1 MIYLEHLKIYLLS
14 IMYKFVLTILL
25 FSKITFASNFS
36 LDEFDIE
43 INSNFLGKE
52 VVLFGNKDKESSI
65 IFIFEGEDK
74 EAKLTTKVKEG
85 YLWINKTRS
94 LNNQP
99 SFFAIF
105 TTPKKTLN
113 EIFLLSTLKEKHP
126 LISNPS
132 VRLYEIRKAMKSKNL
147 FIEEELENLN
157 GNLFLKKFLI
167 PDNISPGNIK
177 VYMYE
182 LKNNQIIKMS
192 SKNLII
198 KKGGISFKLEE
209 LLKKES
215 FIYIFILIVIS
226 LLLSLLTNLI
236 FRRK

>member
-1 MIYLEHLKIYLLS
+1 MIYLEHLRTYSLL
-14 IMYKFVLTILL
+14 IMYKLILIIL
-25 FSKITFASNFS
+25 FSFKISFASNFS
-36 LDEFDIE
+36 LDQFDIE

-52 VVLFGNKDKESSI
+52 VVLFGNKDKDSDI
-65 IFIFEGEDK
+65 IFIFEGEKK
-74 EAKLTTKVKEG
+74 EAELVTKVKEG
-85 YLWINKTRS
+85 FLWINETKE

-105 TTPKKTLN
+105 SSPKKALN
-113 EIFLLSTLKEKHP
+113 EIFLFSSLKERHL

-132 VRLYEIRKAMKSKNL
+132 VELHKIRKAMKVKNL
-147 FIEEELENLN
+147 YIEEELNSLN

-182 LKNNQIIKMS
+182 IKNNKIISMT
-192 SKNLII
+192 SKNLQI
-198 KKGGISFKLEE
+198 KKGGLSFKLERM
-209 LLKKES
+209 LKTES
-215 FIYIFILIVIS
+215 LVYVIILIVIS
-226 LLLSLLTNLI
+226 LLLSLVTNLI

>member
-1 MIYLEHLKIYLLS
+1 
-14 IMYKFVLTILL
+14 MYKFVLIILL

-113 EIFLLSTLKEKHP
+113 EIFLLSSLKDKHP

-147 FIEEELENLN
+147 YIEEELENLN

-182 LKNNQIIKMS
+182 LKNDQIIKMS

>member
-1 MIYLEHLKIYLLS
+1 MIYLELLKIYLLS
-14 IMYKFVLTILL
+14 IMYKFVLIILL

-52 VVLFGNKDKESSI
+52 VVLFGNKEKESSI

-105 TTPKKTLN
+105 TSPKKTLN
-113 EIFLLSTLKEKHP
+113 EIFLLSTLKDKHP

-132 VRLYEIRKAMKSKNL
+132 VRLYEIRNAMKSKNL
-147 FIEEELENLN
+147 YIEEELENLN

-182 LKNNQIIKMS
+182 LKNDQIIKMS

>member
-1 MIYLEHLKIYLLS
+1 MIYLELLKIYLLS
-14 IMYKFVLTILL
+14 IMYKFVLIILL

-113 EIFLLSTLKEKHP
+113 EIFLLSTLKDKHP

-132 VRLYEIRKAMKSKNL
+132 LRLYEIRKAMKSKNL
-147 FIEEELENLN
+147 YIEEELENLN

-215 FIYIFILIVIS
+215 FIYVFILIVIS

>member
-1 MIYLEHLKIYLLS
+1 
-14 IMYKFVLTILL
+14 MYKFVLIILL
-25 FSKITFASNFS
+25 FCKITLASNFS

-113 EIFLLSTLKEKHP
+113 EIFLLSTLKDKHP

-147 FIEEELENLN
+147 YIEEELENLN

-182 LKNNQIIKMS
+182 LKNDQIIKMS

>member
-1 MIYLEHLKIYLLS
+1 MIYLELLKIYLLS
-14 IMYKFVLTILL
+14 IMYKFVLIILL

-105 TTPKKTLN
+105 TSPKKTLN
-113 EIFLLSTLKEKHP
+113 EIFLLSTLKDKHP

-132 VRLYEIRKAMKSKNL
+132 LRLYEIRKAMKSKNL
-147 FIEEELENLN
+147 YIEEELENLN

-182 LKNNQIIKMS
+182 LKNDQIIKMS

-215 FIYIFILIVIS
+215 FIYVFILIVIS

>member
-14 IMYKFVLTILL
+14 IMYKFVLIILL
-25 FSKITFASNFS
+25 FCKITFASNFS

-113 EIFLLSTLKEKHP
+113 EIFLLSTLKDKHP

-147 FIEEELENLN
+147 YIEEELENLN

-182 LKNNQIIKMS
+182 LKNDQIIKMS

>member
-1 MIYLEHLKIYLLS
+1 
-14 IMYKFVLTILL
+14 MYKFVLIILL

-85 YLWINKTRS
+85 YLWINKTQS

-113 EIFLLSTLKEKHP
+113 EIFLLSTLKDKHP

-147 FIEEELENLN
+147 YIEEELENLN

-182 LKNNQIIKMS
+182 LKNDQIIKMS

>member
-1 MIYLEHLKIYLLS
+1 MIYLEHLRIYLLS
-14 IMYKFVLTILL
+14 IMYKFLLIILL
-25 FSKITFASNFS
+25 FCKITLASNFS

-85 YLWINKTRS
+85 YLWINKTQS

-113 EIFLLSTLKEKHP
+113 EIFLLSTLKDKHP

-147 FIEEELENLN
+147 YIEEELENLN

-182 LKNNQIIKMS
+182 LKNDQIIKMS

>member
-1 MIYLEHLKIYLLS
+1 
-14 IMYKFVLTILL
+14 MYKFVLIFLL

-85 YLWINKTRS
+85 YLWINKTQN

>member
-1 MIYLEHLKIYLLS
+1 MIYLELLKIYLLS
-14 IMYKFVLTILL
+14 IMYKFILIILL

-113 EIFLLSTLKEKHP
+113 EIFLLSTLKDKHP

-132 VRLYEIRKAMKSKNL
+132 LRLYEIRKAMKSKNL
-147 FIEEELENLN
+147 YIEEELENLN

-182 LKNNQIIKMS
+182 LKNDQIIKMS

-215 FIYIFILIVIS
+215 FIYVFILIVIS

>member
-1 MIYLEHLKIYLLS
+1 MIYLELLKIYLLS
-14 IMYKFVLTILL
+14 IMYKFVLIILL
-25 FSKITFASNFS
+25 SSKITFASNFS

-113 EIFLLSTLKEKHP
+113 EIFLLSTLKDKHP

-147 FIEEELENLN
+147 YIEEELENLN

-182 LKNNQIIKMS
+182 LKNDQIIKMS

>member
-1 MIYLEHLKIYLLS
+1 
-14 IMYKFVLTILL
+14 MYKFVLIILL

-105 TTPKKTLN
+105 TTPKKTIN

-147 FIEEELENLN
+147 YIEEELENLN

-182 LKNNQIIKMS
+182 LKNDQIIKMS

-215 FIYIFILIVIS
+215 FIYVFILIVIS

>member
-1 MIYLEHLKIYLLS
+1 MIYLELLKIYLLS
-14 IMYKFVLTILL
+14 IMYKFVLIILL

-85 YLWINKTRS
+85 YLWINKTQS

-113 EIFLLSTLKEKHP
+113 EIFLLSTLKDKHP

-147 FIEEELENLN
+147 YIEEELENLN

-167 PDNISPGNIK
+167 PDNISPGNINI
-177 VYMYE
+177 YMYE
-182 LKNNQIIKMS
+182 LKNDQIIKMS

>member
-1 MIYLEHLKIYLLS
+1 
-14 IMYKFVLTILL
+14 MYKFVLIFIL

-113 EIFLLSTLKEKHP
+113 EIFLLSTLKDKHP

-132 VRLYEIRKAMKSKNL
+132 LRLYEIRKAMKSKNL
-147 FIEEELENLN
+147 YIEEELENLN

-182 LKNNQIIKMS
+182 LKNDQIIKMS

-215 FIYIFILIVIS
+215 FIYVFILIVIS

>member
-1 MIYLEHLKIYLLS
+1 
-14 IMYKFVLTILL
+14 MYKFVLIILL

-52 VVLFGNKDKESSI
+52 VVLFGNKDEESSI

-113 EIFLLSTLKEKHP
+113 EIFLLSTLKDKHP

-132 VRLYEIRKAMKSKNL
+132 LRLYEIRKAMKSKNL
-147 FIEEELENLN
+147 YIEEELENLN

-182 LKNNQIIKMS
+182 LKNDQIIKMS

-215 FIYIFILIVIS
+215 FIYVFILIVIS

>member
-1 MIYLEHLKIYLLS
+1 MIYLEHLRTYSLL
-14 IMYKFVLTILL
+14 IMYKLILIIL
-25 FSKITFASNFS
+25 FSFKISFASNFS
-36 LDEFDIE
+36 LDQFDIE

-52 VVLFGNKDKESSI
+52 VVLFGNKDKGSDI
-65 IFIFEGEDK
+65 IFIFEGESK
-74 EAKLTTKVKEG
+74 EAELVTKVKEG
-85 YLWINKTRS
+85 FLWINDTKE

-105 TTPKKTLN
+105 SSPKKALN
-113 EIFLLSTLKEKHP
+113 EIFLFSSLKERHL

-132 VRLYEIRKAMKSKNL
+132 VELHKIRKAMKVKNL
-147 FIEEELENLN
+147 YIEEELNSLN

-182 LKNNQIIKMS
+182 IKNNKIISMT
-192 SKNLII
+192 SKNLQI
-198 KKGGISFKLEE
+198 KKGGLSFKLEKM
-209 LLKKES
+209 LKTES
-215 FIYIFILIVIS
+215 FIYVIILIAIS
-226 LLLSLLTNLI
+226 LLLSLVTNLI

>member
-1 MIYLEHLKIYLLS
+1 
-14 IMYKFVLTILL
+14 MYKFVLIILL

-167 PDNISPGNIK
+167 PDNISPGNIR

>member
-1 MIYLEHLKIYLLS
+1 MIYLELLKIYLLS
-14 IMYKFVLTILL
+14 IMYKFVLIILL

-113 EIFLLSTLKEKHP
+113 EIFLLSTLKDKHP

-132 VRLYEIRKAMKSKNL
+132 LRLYEIRKAMKSKNL
-147 FIEEELENLN
+147 YIEEELENLN

-182 LKNNQIIKMS
+182 LKNDQIIKMS

>member
-1 MIYLEHLKIYLLS
+1 MIYLELLKIYLLL
-14 IMYKFVLTILL
+14 IMYKFVLIILL

-113 EIFLLSTLKEKHP
+113 EIFLLSTLKDKHP

-132 VRLYEIRKAMKSKNL
+132 LRLYEIRKAMKSKNL
-147 FIEEELENLN
+147 YIEEELENLN

-182 LKNNQIIKMS
+182 LKNDQIIKMS

>member
-14 IMYKFVLTILL
+14 IMYKFLLIILL
-25 FSKITFASNFS
+25 FCKITLASNFS

-74 EAKLTTKVKEG
+74 DAKLTTKVKEG

-182 LKNNQIIKMS
+182 LKNNQIIKTS
-192 SKNLII
+192 SKNLVI

-215 FIYIFILIVIS
+215 FIYVFILIVIS

>member
-1 MIYLEHLKIYLLS
+1 MIYLEHLRTYSLL
-14 IMYKFVLTILL
+14 IMYKLILIIL
-25 FSKITFASNFS
+25 FSFKISFASNFS
-36 LDEFDIE
+36 LDQFDIE

-52 VVLFGNKDKESSI
+52 VVLFGNKDKGNDI
-65 IFIFEGEDK
+65 IFIFEGENK
-74 EAKLTTKVKEG
+74 EAELVTKVKEG
-85 YLWINKTRS
+85 FLWINETKE

-105 TTPKKTLN
+105 SSPKKALN
-113 EIFLLSTLKEKHP
+113 EIFLFSSLKERHL

-132 VRLYEIRKAMKSKNL
+132 VELHKIRKAMKVKNL
-147 FIEEELENLN
+147 YIEEELKSLN

-182 LKNNQIIKMS
+182 IKNNKIISMT
-192 SKNLII
+192 SKNLQI
-198 KKGGISFKLEE
+198 KKGGLSFKLERM
-209 LLKKES
+209 LKTES
-215 FIYIFILIVIS
+215 LVYVIILIVIS
-226 LLLSLLTNLI
+226 LLLSLVTNLI

>member
-1 MIYLEHLKIYLLS
+1 
-14 IMYKFVLTILL
+14 MYKFVLIILL

-113 EIFLLSTLKEKHP
+113 EIFLLSTLKDKHP

-147 FIEEELENLN
+147 YIEEELENLN

-182 LKNNQIIKMS
+182 LKNDQIIKMF

-215 FIYIFILIVIS
+215 FIYVFILIVIS

>member
-1 MIYLEHLKIYLLS
+1 MIYLEHLRTYSLL
-14 IMYKFVLTILL
+14 IMYKLILIIL
-25 FSKITFASNFS
+25 FSFKISFASNFS
-36 LDEFDIE
+36 LDQFDIE

-52 VVLFGNKDKESSI
+52 VVLFGNKDKDIDI
-65 IFIFEGEDK
+65 IFIFEGESK
-74 EAKLTTKVKEG
+74 EAELVTKVKEG
-85 YLWINKTRS
+85 FLWINETKE

-105 TTPKKTLN
+105 SSPKKALN
-113 EIFLLSTLKEKHP
+113 EIFLFSSLKERHL

-132 VRLYEIRKAMKSKNL
+132 VELHKIRKAMKVKNL
-147 FIEEELENLN
+147 YIEEELKSLN

-182 LKNNQIIKMS
+182 IKNNKIISMT
-192 SKNLII
+192 SKNLQI
-198 KKGGISFKLEE
+198 KKGGLSFKLERM
-209 LLKKES
+209 LKTES
-215 FIYIFILIVIS
+215 LVYVIILIVIS
-226 LLLSLLTNLI
+226 LLLSLVTNLI

>member
-1 MIYLEHLKIYLLS
+1 MIYLELLKIYLLS
-14 IMYKFVLTILL
+14 IMYKFILIILL
-25 FSKITFASNFS
+25 FCKITFASNFS

-113 EIFLLSTLKEKHP
+113 EIFLLSTLKDKHP

-147 FIEEELENLN
+147 YIEEELENLN

-182 LKNNQIIKMS
+182 LKNDQIIKMS

-215 FIYIFILIVIS
+215 FIYVFILIVIS

>member
-1 MIYLEHLKIYLLS
+1 MIYLELLKIYLLS
-14 IMYKFVLTILL
+14 IMYKFVLIILL

-65 IFIFEGEDK
+65 IFIFEGADK

-85 YLWINKTRS
+85 YLWINKTQS

-113 EIFLLSTLKEKHP
+113 EIFLLSTLKEKHQ

-132 VRLYEIRKAMKSKNL
+132 VRLYEIRNAMKIKNL

-177 VYMYE
+177 VYTVSYTH
-182 LKNNQIIKMS
+182 
-192 SKNLII
+192 
-198 KKGGISFKLEE
+198 
-209 LLKKES
+209 
-215 FIYIFILIVIS
+215 
-226 LLLSLLTNLI
+226 LTLPTNA
-236 FRRK
+236 

>member
-1 MIYLEHLKIYLLS
+1 
-14 IMYKFVLTILL
+14 MYKFVLIILI

-113 EIFLLSTLKEKHP
+113 EIFLLSTLKDKHP

-132 VRLYEIRKAMKSKNL
+132 LKLYEIRKAMKSKNL
-147 FIEEELENLN
+147 YIEEELENLN

-182 LKNNQIIKMS
+182 LKNDQIIKMS

>member
-1 MIYLEHLKIYLLS
+1 MIYLELLKIYLLS
-14 IMYKFVLTILL
+14 IMYKFVLIILL

-147 FIEEELENLN
+147 YIEEELENLN

>member
-1 MIYLEHLKIYLLS
+1 
-14 IMYKFVLTILL
+14 MYKFVLIILL

-85 YLWINKTRS
+85 YLWINKTRN

-147 FIEEELENLN
+147 YIEEELENLN

-182 LKNNQIIKMS
+182 LKNDQIIKMS

-215 FIYIFILIVIS
+215 FIYVFILIVIS

>member
-1 MIYLEHLKIYLLS
+1 MIYLELLKIYLLS
-14 IMYKFVLTILL
+14 IMYKFVLIILL

-113 EIFLLSTLKEKHP
+113 EIFLLSTLKDKHP

-147 FIEEELENLN
+147 YIEEELENLN

-182 LKNNQIIKMS
+182 LKNDQIIKMS

>member
-1 MIYLEHLKIYLLS
+1 
-14 IMYKFVLTILL
+14 MYKFVLIILL

-113 EIFLLSTLKEKHP
+113 EIFLLSTLKDKHP

-182 LKNNQIIKMS
+182 LKNDQIIKMS

-215 FIYIFILIVIS
+215 FIYVFILIVIS

>member
-1 MIYLEHLKIYLLS
+1 MIYLEHLRIYLLS
-14 IMYKFVLTILL
+14 IMYKFLLIILL
-25 FSKITFASNFS
+25 FCKITLASNFS

-74 EAKLTTKVKEG
+74 DAKLTTKVKEG

-182 LKNNQIIKMS
+182 LKNNQIIKTS
-192 SKNLII
+192 SKNLVI

-215 FIYIFILIVIS
+215 FIYVFILIVIS

>member
-1 MIYLEHLKIYLLS
+1 
-14 IMYKFVLTILL
+14 MYKFVLIFLL

-113 EIFLLSTLKEKHP
+113 EIFLLSTLKDKHP

-147 FIEEELENLN
+147 YIEEELENLN

>member
-1 MIYLEHLKIYLLS
+1 MIYLELLKIYLLS
-14 IMYKFVLTILL
+14 IMYKFVLIILL

-113 EIFLLSTLKEKHP
+113 EIFLLSTLKDKHP

-147 FIEEELENLN
+147 YIEEELENLN

>member
-1 MIYLEHLKIYLLS
+1 MIYLELLKIYLLL
-14 IMYKFVLTILL
+14 IMYKFVLIILI

-113 EIFLLSTLKEKHP
+113 EIFLLSTLKDKHP

-147 FIEEELENLN
+147 YIEEELENLN

-182 LKNNQIIKMS
+182 LKNDQIIKMS

>member
-1 MIYLEHLKIYLLS
+1 MIYLELLKIYLLS
-14 IMYKFVLTILL
+14 IMYKFVLIILL

-113 EIFLLSTLKEKHP
+113 EIFLLSTLKDKHP

-132 VRLYEIRKAMKSKNL
+132 LRLYEIRKAMKSKNL
-147 FIEEELENLN
+147 YIEEELENLN

-198 KKGGISFKLEE
+198 KKGGISFQLEE

>member
-1 MIYLEHLKIYLLS
+1 
-14 IMYKFVLTILL
+14 MYKFVLIILL
-25 FSKITFASNFS
+25 FCKITFASNFS

-113 EIFLLSTLKEKHP
+113 EIFLLSTLKDKHP

-132 VRLYEIRKAMKSKNL
+132 VKLYEIRKAMKSKNL
-147 FIEEELENLN
+147 YIEEELENLN